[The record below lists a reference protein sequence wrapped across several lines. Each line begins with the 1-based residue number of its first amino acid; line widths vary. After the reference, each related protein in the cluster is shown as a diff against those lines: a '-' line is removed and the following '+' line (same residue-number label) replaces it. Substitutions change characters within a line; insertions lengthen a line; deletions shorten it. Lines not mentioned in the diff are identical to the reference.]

1 MGKSKTRPHEIHLRL
16 DEEEYQAL
24 ESNRKKCNLPQQ
36 TYLRKL
42 CCGIRPN
49 EFPPVAYFE
58 ILKLLGEINC
68 NLTHLALNA
77 KSGEE
82 INAEMFWKSRDLI
95 EVAVHEL
102 LMQFYGKQEE
112 FDGEHLQ

>member
-1 MGKSKTRPHEIHLRL
+1 MLIIVCSVIFHVSSVQMDQLT
-16 DEEEYQAL
+16 
-24 ESNRKKCNLPQQ
+24 
-36 TYLRKL
+36 
-42 CCGIRPN
+42 
-49 EFPPVAYFE
+49 V
-58 ILKLLGEINC
+58 INPM
-68 NLTHLALNA
+68 NKQSTLLALRT

-82 INAEMFWKSRDLI
+82 IDAEMFWKSRDLL

>member
-24 ESNRKKCNLPQQ
+24 ETNRKKCNLPQQ

-42 CCGIRPN
+42 CHGIRPN
-49 EFPPVAYFE
+49 EFPPIAYFE
-58 ILKLLGEINC
+58 ILKLLREINYD
-68 NLTHLALNA
+68 LTLLALRA

-95 EVAVHEL
+95 EIAVHEL